1 MSNLQTD
8 VKALHILLSYMW
20 EDVGEAEDGVVE
32 LNEEQVGELMD
43 LINHISDQV
52 KELQNV

>member
-1 MSNLQTD
+1 MPNLQTD

-20 EDVGEAEDGVVE
+20 EDVGESEDGIIE

-43 LINHISDQV
+43 LINSISNQV
-52 KELQNV
+52 E

>member
-1 MSNLQTD
+1 
-8 VKALHILLSYMW
+8 MW
-20 EDVGEAEDGVVE
+20 EDVGEAEDGVVK